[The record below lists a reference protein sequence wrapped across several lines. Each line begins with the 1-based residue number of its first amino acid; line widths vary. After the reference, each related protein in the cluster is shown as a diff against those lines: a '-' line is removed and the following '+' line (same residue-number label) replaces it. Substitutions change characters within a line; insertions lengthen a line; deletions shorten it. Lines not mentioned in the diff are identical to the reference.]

1 MKTKNLITFVLA
13 AYLPMIAIGAVQFFL
28 RKGIEPGMLSMK
40 AIISSGLTAMAMFI
54 PLVAVVV
61 TQFITK
67 EPLFRN
73 LGISF
78 KVNRWWVAGYLLIPV
93 LALAIMG
100 VSTLMPGES
109 WSPENEMIATA
120 MKQMPGN
127 LRVWGFIGIT
137 LLSGLLAGITINAA
151 FAFGEEIGWRGYLVG
166 LFKGQGFIK
175 TSVITGAIWGLWHA
189 PLIINGHNYP
199 QHPAAGI
206 FMMIAMCILL
216 TPILLYFRQKSGSVI
231 VAAVMHG
238 TFNGVVGLSNIFVLP
253 FNDLLIGGPGLAGLL
268 VLLGTDL
275 VIFLYDRYVTKE
287 HILTSII

>member
-28 RKGIEPGMLSMK
+28 RKGIEPGVLSTK

-78 KVNRWWVAGYLLIPV
+78 KVNKWWVAGCLLIPV

-100 VSTLMPGES
+100 VSALMPGES
-109 WSPENEMIATA
+109 WSPENDTVVAA
-120 MKQMPGN
+120 VKQMPGN
-127 LRVWGFIGIT
+127 LGVWGFIGIT
-137 LLSGLLAGITINAA
+137 LLSGLLAGITINAV

-166 LFKGQGFIK
+166 LSK
-175 TSVITGAIWGLWHA
+175 
-189 PLIINGHNYP
+189 
-199 QHPAAGI
+199 
-206 FMMIAMCILL
+206 
-216 TPILLYFRQKSGSVI
+216 
-231 VAAVMHG
+231 
-238 TFNGVVGLSNIFVLP
+238 
-253 FNDLLIGGPGLAGLL
+253 
-268 VLLGTDL
+268 
-275 VIFLYDRYVTKE
+275 DRDSSR
-287 HILTSII
+287 HQ

>member
-28 RKGIEPGMLSMK
+28 RKGIEPGVLSMK
-40 AIISSGLTAMAMFI
+40 AIISSGLSAIAMFI

-67 EPLFRN
+67 EPLFKN

-78 KVNRWWVAGYLLIPV
+78 KINRWWVAGLLLIPI

-100 VSTLMPGES
+100 VSALMPGES
-109 WSPENEMIATA
+109 WSPENDTVIAA
-120 MKQMPGN
+120 VKQMPGN
-127 LRVWGFIGIT
+127 LGVWGFIGIT
-137 LLSGLLAGITINAA
+137 LLSGLLAGITINAV
-151 FAFGEEIGWRGYLVG
+151 FAFGEEIGWRGYLVE
-166 LFKGQGFIK
+166 LFKGQGFIR
-175 TSVITGAIWGLWHA
+175 TSIITGAIWGLWHA
-189 PLIINGHNYP
+189 PIIFNGHNYP
-199 QHPAAGI
+199 QHPIGGI
-206 FMMIAMCILL
+206 FMMVLMCILF

-231 VAAVMHG
+231 VAAIMHG

-253 FNDLLIGGPGLAGLL
+253 FNDLLAGGTGLAGIL

-275 VIFLYDRYVTKE
+275 MIFIYDRFISKE
-287 HILTSII
+287 RIFTSTI